1 MFNSLLCCSEPEN
14 PPAGH
19 ADPNTILPSPEAP
32 DALNNATPLVADTN
46 TTSQE
51 ENPWRGDACI
61 VQVRIWKL
69 ETKLLN

>member
-19 ADPNTILPSPEAP
+19 ADPNTSPEAP
-32 DALNNATPLVADTN
+32 DALNNATPLAVHADTN

-51 ENPWRGDACI
+51 ENPWTGDVCI